1 MSNLRPAA
9 EIARELLVS
18 AIDVDRFPDCPVQ
31 YTYGELSETLG
42 PAITAAIEA
51 DRREVEAVALER
63 AALNVVAT
71 CPEKPETS
79 PACQKCNAVAEW
91 LGDLAASARKGG
103 AK

>member
-9 EIARELLVS
+9 EIARE
-18 AIDVDRFPDCPVQ
+18 IDERLNWGKLIP
-31 YTYGELSETLG
+31 GLRE
-42 PAITAAIEA
+42 AITAAIEA

-103 AK
+103 GK